1 LVARPIWAG
10 PRNYSVGDALAR
22 ICDDGDEPRAR
33 GLGRSDVSCRLDL
46 CEIDAALLEVE
57 RAWPR
62 IDAEL
67 QRLRI
72 GRKDPFTAMLR
83 NNMLSAYAYL
93 DELLA
98 RDIEPF
104 STTCLDH
111 LLVLNER
118 VHYGTDTA
126 LMAEFTTAIASN
138 AEKFY
143 AQIEPI
149 ADWYWRHARHG
160 DHPHKLAAE
169 TYVSIV
175 GQPQL
180 FIEGNHRTGSLIASW
195 INLYA
200 GYPPFVLSVDNAID
214 YFAPSAAIK
223 QFANRS
229 TWRGRQQLPKYRK
242 SFRAFWE
249 QHVNAKYVRGRQD

>member
-1 LVARPIWAG
+1 M
-10 PRNYSVGDALAR
+10 
-22 ICDDGDEPRAR
+22 
-33 GLGRSDVSCRLDL
+33 SCRLDL
-46 CEIDAALLEVE
+46 CEIDGALLEVE

-67 QRLRI
+67 QRLHI
-72 GRKDPFTAMLR
+72 GRKDPFTAVLR

-104 STTCLDH
+104 SPTCFDH
-111 LLVLNER
+111 MLVLNER
-118 VHYGTDTA
+118 VHYGTDVA
-126 LMAEFTTAIASN
+126 LMAEFSTAIASN
-138 AEKFY
+138 VEKFN
-143 AQIEPI
+143 AHIDPI
-149 ADWYWRHARHG
+149 AAWYWRHAGHG
-160 DHPHKLAAE
+160 DHAHKLAAE

-200 GYPPFVLSVDNAID
+200 GYPPFVLSVEDAVD

-229 TWRGRQQLPKYRK
+229 TWRGRRQLPKYRK

-249 QHVNAKYVRGRQD
+249 HHVDGKYVLSTESQTV

>member
-1 LVARPIWAG
+1 MTR
-10 PRNYSVGDALAR
+10 
-22 ICDDGDEPRAR
+22 
-33 GLGRSDVSCRLDL
+33 RLDL
-46 CEIDAALLEVE
+46 CQIDAALLAVE

-62 IDAEL
+62 IDADL

-72 GRKDPFTAMLR
+72 GRKDPFTTAVR

-98 RDIEPF
+98 GDIEPF
-104 STTCLDH
+104 SPACFDH
-111 LLVLNER
+111 MLVLNNR
-118 VHYGTDTA
+118 VHYGTDAA
-126 LMAEFTTAIASN
+126 LMAEFTTAIASS
-138 AEKFY
+138 AEKFN
-143 AQIEPI
+143 AQIDPI
-149 ADWYWRHARHG
+149 AAWYLKHAAQG
-160 DHPHKLAAE
+160 DHPCKLAAE

-200 GYPPFVLSVDNAID
+200 GYPPFVLSVENAVA

-223 QFANRS
+223 QFADRS

-242 SFRAFWE
+242 SFRVFWE
-249 QHVNAKYVRGRQD
+249 QHVDARYMLSQSV

>member
-1 LVARPIWAG
+1 MPSSAHHL
-10 PRNYSVGDALAR
+10 
-22 ICDDGDEPRAR
+22 R
-33 GLGRSDVSCRLDL
+33 GANVTCRLDL
-46 CEIDAALLEVE
+46 CEIDASLLAVE
-57 RAWPR
+57 REWPR
-62 IDAEL
+62 IDSEL
-67 QRLRI
+67 QQERI
-72 GRKDPFTAMLR
+72 GRKDPFTAVLR
-83 NNMLSAYAYL
+83 NNMLTAYAYL

-98 RDIEPF
+98 REIEPF
-104 STTCLDH
+104 SSACFEHILM
-111 LLVLNER
+111 LNDR

-138 AEKFY
+138 AEKFN
-143 AQIEPI
+143 AHIEPI
-149 ADWYWRHARHG
+149 AAWYWKHSSQG
-160 DHPHKLAAE
+160 DHPYKLAAE

-195 INLYA
+195 INMYA
-200 GYPPFVLSVDNAID
+200 GYPPFVLSVDNAVD

-242 SFRAFWE
+242 SFRVFWE
-249 QHVNAKYVRGRQD
+249 HHVDGKYVRSPDAQSV